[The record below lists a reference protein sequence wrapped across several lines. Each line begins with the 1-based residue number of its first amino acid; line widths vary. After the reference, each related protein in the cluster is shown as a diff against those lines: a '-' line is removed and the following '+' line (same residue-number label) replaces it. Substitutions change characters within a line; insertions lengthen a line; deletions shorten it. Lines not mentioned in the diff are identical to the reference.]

1 MKEAIE
7 YLKYK
12 EIVKIRKSMH
22 IWKRE
27 MQILDSLDL
36 QTIRRRI
43 ACSSSSGSIE
53 RFDIQNMKWNLS
65 KLQGICMISGMPLTE
80 RTMQSTGHF
89 SQRSAKGYRYVFWKT
104 GLLR

>member
-12 EIVKIRKSMH
+12 EIVKNKEINAYLEKGNANLGQLGFTDHSQAH
-22 IWKRE
+22 CV
-27 MQILDSLDL
+27 QVAH
-36 QTIRRRI
+36 Q
-43 ACSSSSGSIE
+43 AG
-53 RFDIQNMKWNLS
+53 DIQNMKWNLS

-89 SQRSAKGYRYVFWKT
+89 SQT
-104 GLLR
+104 IC